1 MAKYTSWDI
10 EINHDSFRFTCGSI
24 YIYIWPGD
32 LKRRGRD
39 FEVLHICDS
48 VGGRHFK
55 KKGNLVSSEQDFLKV

>member
-48 VGGRHFK
+48 VGGRHF
-55 KKGNLVSSEQDFLKV
+55 